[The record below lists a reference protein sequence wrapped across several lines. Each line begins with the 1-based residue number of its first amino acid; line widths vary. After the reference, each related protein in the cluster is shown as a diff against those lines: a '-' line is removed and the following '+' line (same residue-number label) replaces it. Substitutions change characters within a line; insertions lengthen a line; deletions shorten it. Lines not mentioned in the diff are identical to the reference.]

1 VALLMKHRE
10 DGWRLGEIAER
21 HRLDEAAIGALIAFG
36 EAQSTGD
43 GGQADTPAVLRRRL
57 HPQ

>member
-1 VALLMKHRE
+1 MKHRE
-10 DGWRLGEIAER
+10 DGWRLGETAER
-21 HRLDEAAIGALIAFG
+21 HWLDEAAIGALIAFG

-43 GGQADTPAVLRRRL
+43 GGQAETPAVLRRRL